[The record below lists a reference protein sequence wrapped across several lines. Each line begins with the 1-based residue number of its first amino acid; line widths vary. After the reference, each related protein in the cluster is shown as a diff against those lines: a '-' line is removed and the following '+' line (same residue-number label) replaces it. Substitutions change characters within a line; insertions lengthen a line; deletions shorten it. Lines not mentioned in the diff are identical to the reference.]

1 MLTEDQLAEQL
12 RDQLRR
18 ELAAVEPGPDLLAGL
33 NRRRARRRLVTRV
46 SLVAAPAA
54 AAAVAAALI
63 VPGLGGGAAPGT
75 RPSGPATS
83 GTPRPAVLTA
93 ATVKQVASQSRR
105 AMARSGKATISY
117 RMSDNGKITGSGS
130 DRITYAGH
138 DWNDVITQSFPAS
151 NGERAS
157 TQTAINRVVNGQLY
171 LHIMG
176 PDNKVRWYHDT
187 NPNGHPSVT
196 VRDPRTLLGLLS
208 PSAKFEVTGHRDVGG
223 IRLTGLRATATPQLR
238 PLNWLP
244 GAEPGAQ
251 ITSLTV
257 WVDAHHVVHQM
268 SLQITHNK
276 TIDPI
281 YLEKSVKN
289 GKERLTFVVPSRAY
303 LKEARAYA
311 SKLGRRYHA
320 TVRVDPSTS
329 PKVRHDHLVTDVSV
343 AFGGFGQT
351 QVIPVPPNAVPQFSQ
366 G

>member
-1 MLTEDQLAEQL
+1 MLTEDQLAQEL

-18 ELAAVEPGPDLLAGL
+18 ELAAVEPGPGLLAGL
-33 NRRRARRRLVTRV
+33 NRRRARRTLATRV

-63 VPGLGGGAAPGT
+63 VPGIGGGAAPGT
-75 RPSGPATS
+75 LPSGPAAS
-83 GTPRPAVLTA
+83 RTPGPAVLTA

-130 DRITYAGH
+130 DRITFAGH
-138 DWNDVITQSFPAS
+138 NWNDVITQNFPAS
-151 NGERAS
+151 NGVRAS
-157 TQTAINRVVNGQLY
+157 TQTAINRIVNGQLY
-171 LHIMG
+171 LHIAG
-176 PDNKVRWYHDT
+176 PDNRVRWYHDT
-187 NPNGHPSVT
+187 NPAGHPSI
-196 VRDPRTLLGLLS
+196 RIPDPRTLLSLLS
-208 PSAKFEVTGHRDVGG
+208 PSAKFQVTGHRDTGG
-223 IRLTGLRATATPQLR
+223 TQLTGLRATAIPQLR

-244 GAEPGAQ
+244 GAEAGAQ
-251 ITSLTV
+251 VTSLTV

-276 TIDPI
+276 TTDPI

-289 GKERLTFVVPSRAY
+289 GKERLTVVVPSRAY
-303 LKEARAYA
+303 LTEARAYA
-311 SKLGRRYHA
+311 RKLRRYDPE
-320 TVRVDPSTS
+320 VRVDPSTS
-329 PKVRHDHLVTDVSV
+329 LKVRHDHLVSDVSV
-343 AFGGFGQT
+343 AFGGFGQA

>member
-1 MLTEDQLAEQL
+1 MLTEDQLAQQL

-18 ELAAVEPGPDLLAGL
+18 ELAAVEPGPGLLAGL
-33 NRRRARRRLVTRV
+33 NRRRARRTLATRV

-63 VPGLGGGAAPGT
+63 VPGIGGAAPGT
-75 RPSGPATS
+75 RPSGPVTS
-83 GTPRPAVLTA
+83 GTPGPAVLTA

-130 DRITYAGH
+130 DRITFAGH
-138 DWNDVITQSFPAS
+138 NWNDVITQNFPAG
-151 NGERAS
+151 NGVRAS
-157 TQTAINRVVNGQLY
+157 TQTAINRIVNGQLY
-171 LHIMG
+171 LHIAG
-176 PDNKVRWYHDT
+176 PDNRVRWYHDT
-187 NPNGHPSVT
+187 NPAGHPSI
-196 VRDPRTLLGLLS
+196 RIPDPRTLLSLLS
-208 PSAKFEVTGHRDVGG
+208 PSAEFQVTGHRDTGG
-223 IRLTGLRATATPQLR
+223 TRLTGLRATAIPRLR

-244 GAEPGAQ
+244 GAEAGAQ
-251 ITSLTV
+251 VTSLTV

-276 TIDPI
+276 TTDPI

-289 GKERLTFVVPSRAY
+289 GKERLTVVVPSRAY

-311 SKLGRRYHA
+311 RKLSPRYDPK
-320 TVRVDPSTS
+320 VRVDPSTS
-329 PKVRHDHLVTDVSV
+329 PTVRHDHLVTDVSV
-343 AFGGFGQT
+343 AFGGFGQA
-351 QVIPVPPNAVPQFSQ
+351 QAIPVPPNAVPQFSR

>member
-1 MLTEDQLAEQL
+1 MLTEDQLADQL

-33 NRRRARRRLVTRV
+33 SRRRARRTLATRV

-63 VPGLGGGAAPGT
+63 VPGIGGGAAPGP
-75 RPSGPATS
+75 RPSGPVTS

-105 AMARSGKATISY
+105 AMARSGKVTVSY
-117 RMSDNGKITGSGS
+117 RMTDNGALTGSGS
-130 DRITYAGH
+130 DRITFAGH
-138 DWNDVITQSFPAS
+138 NWNDVITQNFPAG
-151 NGERAS
+151 NGARAS
-157 TQTAINRVVNGQLY
+157 TQTAINRIVNGQLY
-171 LHIMG
+171 LHIAG
-176 PDNKVRWYHDT
+176 PDNRVRWYHDT
-187 NPNGHPSVT
+187 NPAGHPSI
-196 VRDPRTLLGLLS
+196 RIPDPRTLLSLLS
-208 PSAKFEVTGHRDVGG
+208 PSAKFQVTGHRDTGG
-223 IRLTGLRATATPQLR
+223 TRLTGLRATAIPQLR

-244 GAEPGAQ
+244 GAEAGAQ
-251 ITSLTV
+251 VTSLTV
-257 WVDAHHVVHQM
+257 WVDAHHVVRQM

-276 TIDPI
+276 TTDPI

-311 SKLGRRYHA
+311 RKLARRYHA
-320 TVRVDPSTS
+320 EVRVDPSTS
-329 PKVRHDHLVTDVSV
+329 PTVRHDHLVTDVSV
-343 AFGGFGQT
+343 AFGGFGQA